1 MLYWRLIESHLADP
15 RIVISNG
22 SREYTFRQLHA
33 RVRSY
38 GAFFRSR
45 GLKAGDRVLITDR
58 EPLETVVLL
67 LACISEGLV
76 FVPVNRHMTTDRTGG
91 SRKKL
96 FPRPYP

>member
-1 MLYWRLIESHLADP
+1 MLYWKLIESHLADP
-15 RIVISNG
+15 RIIISNG
-22 SREYTFRQLHA
+22 SQEYTFRQLHA

-45 GLKAGDRVLITDR
+45 GLKAGDRVLIVDR

-76 FVPVNRHMTTDRTGG
+76 FVPVNRHMRPEDSG
-91 SRKKL
+91 S
-96 FPRPYP
+96 YS